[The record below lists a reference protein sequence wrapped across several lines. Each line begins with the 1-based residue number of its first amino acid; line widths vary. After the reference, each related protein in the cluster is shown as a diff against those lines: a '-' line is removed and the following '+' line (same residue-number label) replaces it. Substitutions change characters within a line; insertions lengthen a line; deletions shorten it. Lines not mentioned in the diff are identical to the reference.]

1 MKSRLHRCLTTV
13 LLAGALL
20 LCAACSAEEPVA
32 SENPEPPA
40 VEQTPLEKETPP
52 AAEQTPLEQEP
63 PSAPEQTPP
72 EEPLP
77 AKPFAFADVAELEF
91 CFSSGAGGWRTV
103 LYINADGSFH
113 GLYTDSD
120 MGDLDEVAYLNGTQ
134 YICNFSGMFA
144 EPEQVND
151 YTWRTQVKELT
162 YADPLGEK
170 LEGGFR
176 YVYTEAYGICGAE
189 DVYIYLPGAPLA
201 DLPESYRGWVGYYDL
216 TQTEETE
223 LPFYGLYNEAEQNGF
238 SSYAQPYAAEVVQR
252 ELEWAETT
260 AAELE
265 TELQNAMTQLD
276 MNFISSDLYQVWD
289 TALNTLW
296 QQLKR
301 ELDAETMQQLTAEQ
315 LTWIRDKEAAAAAAG
330 AAYEGGSMQ
339 GMVISLE
346 AAELTKQRVYVLAK
360 YLQ

>member
-1 MKSRLHRCLTTV
+1 MKSRHNRSLRAALAAV
-13 LLAGALL
+13 LAGVLL
-20 LCAACSAEEPVA
+20 LCAACGAEA
-32 SENPEPPA
+32 SIPA
-40 VEQTPLEKETPP
+40 IPD
-52 AAEQTPLEQEP
+52 
-63 PSAPEQTPP
+63 

-77 AKPFAFADVAELEF
+77 EQTLSPEPERAVPVVPEQTEEEAPPPEEAPAPFTFGDVAGLEF
-91 CFSSGAGGWRTV
+91 YFSSGAGGWRTV
-103 LYINADGSFH
+103 LYINADGSFC

-120 MGDLDEVAYLNGTQ
+120 MGDLDETAYPNGTR
-134 YICNFSGMFA
+134 YICSFSGAFT

-162 YADPLGEK
+162 CADPLGEK

-189 DVYIYLPGAPLA
+189 DVYLYRPGAPLA
-201 DLPESYRGWVGYYDL
+201 ELPEAYRGWVGYYDL

-238 SSYAQPYAAEVVQR
+238 SSYALPSAAGVVQR
-252 ELEWAETT
+252 ELEWAEST

-265 TELQNAMTQLD
+265 AELQNAITQLD
-276 MNFISSDLYQVWD
+276 MNVISSDLYQVWD

-301 ELDAETMQQLTAEQ
+301 ELDADAMAQLTAEQ

-339 GMVISLE
+339 GMVINLE
-346 AAELTKQRVYVLAK
+346 AAELTKQRVYVLVE
-360 YLQ
+360 YLK